1 MHGLIFT
8 AFRQYTWA
16 RLPDH
21 ATAIWDGLPDYDHA
35 GAYDDGE
42 LEALVARTSAVTG
55 RDRGEILRDFG
66 RFTGF
71 WVFRVMRPEYYEES
85 AGTRRFLLDVEARI
99 HETVRATTPGA
110 APPYLHVTP
119 LGDGG
124 VSVAYTSPRALCELV
139 EGLVSGVADYYG
151 ERFTIAEPVCMKRG
165 DPACSFVVMP
175 A

>member
-1 MHGLIFT
+1 MHGLVLT
-8 AFRQYTWA
+8 SFRQYTWT

-21 ATAIWDGLPDYDHA
+21 AWTIWSDLPTYEPDR
-35 GAYDDGE
+35 AYDDGE
-42 LEALVARTSAVTG
+42 LHALLDRTAEVTG
-55 RDRGEILRDFG
+55 RDRGDVLRDFG

-71 WVFRVMRPEYYEES
+71 WVFRVMRPDYYEES

-119 LGDGG
+119 LGDDG
-124 VSVAYTSPRALCELV
+124 VSIAYTSPRRLCDLV
-139 EGLVSGVADYYG
+139 VGLVSGVADYYG
-151 ERFTIAEPVCMKRG
+151 ERFAIDEPMCMQRG

-175 A
+175 G